1 VRFSV
6 VVAVATA
13 WFVIS
18 NHCALAAM
26 ENANSAPAHAHCHG
40 STAPKKAPAKDE
52 HVPCCKVLSA
62 LVVKGVSVDGS
73 GLTFSLQQYLVGF
86 VDFPEQLHWPQSL
99 ELDTGPPFSS
109 SFAEC
114 VLQRSILAHAPP
126 LIA

>member
-1 VRFSV
+1 M
-6 VVAVATA
+6 AAA
-13 WFVIS
+13 WFFIS

-40 STAPKKAPAKDE
+40 STAPTKNE

-62 LVVKGVSVDGS
+62 LVVKGVSVDGN
-73 GLTFSLQQYLVGF
+73 GLAFSLQQYLVGL
-86 VDFPEQLHWPQSL
+86 VDFPEQLHWPQSF

-109 SFAEC
+109 SFAEY

-126 LIA
+126 FIA